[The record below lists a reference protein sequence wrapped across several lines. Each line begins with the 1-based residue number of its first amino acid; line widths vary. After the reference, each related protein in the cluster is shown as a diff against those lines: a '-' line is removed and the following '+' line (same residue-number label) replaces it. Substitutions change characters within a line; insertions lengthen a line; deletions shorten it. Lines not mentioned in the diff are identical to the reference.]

1 MTRDVKNWIQSSID
15 PRKTGGRFMDT
26 ISMEEILAIYQKV
39 GASPK
44 KTAVIRTTLNKGTL
58 RNRLV
63 VKRANGRFNG
73 ARLKKT
79 EKY

>member
-1 MTRDVKNWIQSSID
+1 
-15 PRKTGGRFMDT
+15 MDT

-44 KTAVIRTTLNKGTL
+44 KTAVIRTTLNKATL

-63 VKRANGRFNG
+63 VKRPNGRFNG